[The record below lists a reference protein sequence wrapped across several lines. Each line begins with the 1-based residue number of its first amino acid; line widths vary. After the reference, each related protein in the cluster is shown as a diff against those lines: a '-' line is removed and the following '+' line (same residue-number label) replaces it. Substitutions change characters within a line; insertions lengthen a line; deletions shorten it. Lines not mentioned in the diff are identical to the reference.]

1 MKRLK
6 AYAEEIRKMREK
18 KNKEAVDGGKEKK
31 SGTVR
36 RR

>member
-18 KNKEAVDGGKEKK
+18 KNKEASDGRKEKK
-31 SGTVR
+31 PGTFR